1 MRVSAI
7 VPVYKPR
14 SSALH
19 TARAAAAHMYLG
31 AVCVAAFVFSSP
43 LVLAG
48 LLAALIGVAALT
60 GSIRDLKPFLVMAL
74 VVGLLIAFINALV
87 SGQGLTVLVRGP
99 ALPVVGAID
108 VTLEGCIY
116 GLLMGLR
123 VALVMVAAGIY
134 TVAVDPDRVLRLFS
148 RIGFRSALTVA
159 VATRLVPTLGRD
171 AQRLGE
177 AHRCRPDFSSESG
190 RVGLVRSKAPV
201 LRALLVGSLERA
213 ADIAMALETKGF
225 GRGKVSSGM
234 SEAWTLSDAAFTFSG
249 VTLLSLTVAA
259 MATGAGSIQVYPRV
273 EQVVTGS
280 DLVLALTIAL
290 LVLLPITF
298 GRAKSRGGG

>member
-1 MRVSAI
+1 MKIAAV
-7 VPVYKPR
+7 VPAYKPR
-14 SSALH
+14 ISALH
-19 TARAAAAHMYLG
+19 AARAAAAIVYLG

-48 LLAALIGVAALT
+48 LLAALMGVAVLT

-74 VVGLLIAFINALV
+74 VVGLLIAFINAIV
-87 SGQGLTVLVRGP
+87 SGQGLTVLIRGP
-99 ALPVVGAID
+99 VVPVVGAID

-177 AHRCRPDFSSESG
+177 AHRCRPDFSPESG

-225 GRGKVSSGM
+225 GRGKVSSGV
-234 SEAWTLSDAAFTFSG
+234 SDAWTANDVAFTFSG
-249 VTLLSLTVAA
+249 VLLISLAVAA
-259 MATGAGSIQVYPRV
+259 AAVGVGGIQVYPRV

-280 DLVLALTIAL
+280 DLVLVLAASL
-290 LVLLPITF
+290 LVLLPTWLS
-298 GRAKSRGGG
+298 RAKDRGGG